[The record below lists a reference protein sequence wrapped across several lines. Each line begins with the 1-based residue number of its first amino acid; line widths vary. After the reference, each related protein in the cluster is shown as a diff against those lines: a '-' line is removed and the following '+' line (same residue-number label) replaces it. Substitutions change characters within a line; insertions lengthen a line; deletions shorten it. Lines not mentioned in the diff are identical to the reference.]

1 MNKTRRAS
9 FLVAP
14 AVLAAM
20 TLSACQ
26 DEAPTAAPPTAASQP
41 PSPSQTQEP
50 APTSQAPAPA
60 PSSQAPAPAP
70 SSTAAPAPAPSSG
83 GAGQCEESSSYTLER
98 GSVQP
103 KPVGTPQ
110 RVTTENGSEVEV
122 TVGKPTIDNSSGD
135 TFFPGDGMQAV
146 IYPITVKLISGSFYV
161 TTYLAFGVADAS
173 DNACARDYG
182 TVVKRS
188 ERMPV
193 ESLRTG
199 DVKSAKAAY
208 AVPAGTD
215 MSKIYVLFADNYDA
229 GKAELAW
236 NGS

>member
-1 MNKTRRAS
+1 MKNRRAS
-9 FLVAP
+9 LVLVP

-41 PSPSQTQEP
+41 PSPSQQPQQP

-70 SSTAAPAPAPSSG
+70 SSSAAPAPSSG

-103 KPVGTPQ
+103 KPVGTAQ
-110 RVTTENGSEVEV
+110 RITTDNGSEVEV
-122 TVGKPTIDNSSGD
+122 TVGKPTIDTSSGD

-161 TTYLAFGVADAS
+161 TTYLAFGVADAA

-193 ESLRTG
+193 ETLRAG

>member
-1 MNKTRRAS
+1 MNKSRRAS

-41 PSPSQTQEP
+41 PSPSQTQGP

-83 GAGQCEESSSYTLER
+83 GAGQCDSSSSYTLER

-103 KPVGTPQ
+103 KPVGTAQ
-110 RVTTENGSEVEV
+110 RAKTDKGGEVEV
-122 TVGKPTIDNSSGD
+122 TIGKPTVDSSSGD
-135 TFFPGDGMQAV
+135 SYFPGDGMQTV
-146 IYPITVKLISGSFYV
+146 IYPVTVKAVSDSYVSTPLSIGLVDSSDEPCSADFGIVVPRGQRLPIEILQQGDTASG
-161 TTYLAFGVADAS
+161 
-173 DNACARDYG
+173 
-182 TVVKRS
+182 
-188 ERMPV
+188 
-193 ESLRTG
+193 
-199 DVKSAKAAY
+199 KAAF
-208 AVPAGTD
+208 AVPAGAD
-215 MSKIYVLFADNYDA
+215 LSKIYVLFADDYSGGDA
-229 GKAELAW
+229 QLAW
-236 NGS
+236 NGN